1 MVERVVGLV
10 GCWLEVV
17 SVLRMRREEIISE
30 PGEVEVGATCTVHR
44 AGKVHALQHKHTN
57 MTYPLVSNFILEWGL
72 ISLRLRCPGQL
83 HLLVRNHKKS

>member
-57 MTYPLVSNFILEWGL
+57 MNHPLVSNFILEWGL